1 MAISRMEMEQVM
13 NKLDSVEVQIMKL
26 KAMLL
31 QKAKPTKAEIKAMGA
46 GKKEIARGEWI
57 SSKDLI
63 KKLG

>member
-1 MAISRMEMEQVM
+1 MEQVM

-31 QKAKPTKAEIKAMGA
+31 QKAKPTKAEIKAMEA